1 MDDIDTTDGST
12 QDKGP
17 KKGSRSAARLG
28 AVQAL
33 YQITSN
39 SEPTSLIIAQFL
51 DWRLGQ
57 EIDGEEYARADE
69 ELFTDIV
76 SGVSDRVKDI
86 DAALIACLKG
96 TLSLPRMETLVV
108 AILRAGTYELLA
120 RLDMPTAVVI
130 NEYVDIAH
138 AFYDQKE
145 PGLINGILDSVAK
158 TARG

>member
-1 MDDIDTTDGST
+1 MTESEPLDSDT
-12 QDKGP
+12 P

-39 SEPTSLIIAQFL
+39 SEPTSLVIAQFV
-51 DWRLGQ
+51 DTRLGQ
-57 EIDGEEYARADE
+57 ELDGDRYFPADE
-69 ELFTDIV
+69 DLFTDIV
-76 SGVSDRVKDI
+76 AGVSNRVKDI
-86 DAALIACLKG
+86 DKALGATLKG
-96 TLSLPRMETLVV
+96 NLSLPRMETLIV
-108 AILRAGTYELLA
+108 AILRAGAYELLA
-120 RLDMPTAVVI
+120 RPDMPIAVII

-145 PGLINGILDSVAK
+145 PGMVNGILDTVAK

>member
-1 MDDIDTTDGST
+1 MDDTDIT
-12 QDKGP
+12 ENTPKDKGP

-51 DWRLGQ
+51 DWRLGK
-57 EIDGEEYARADE
+57 EIDGDLYAKADE

-76 SGVSDRVKDI
+76 SGVSNRVKDI
-86 DAALIACLKG
+86 DAALIATLKG

-108 AILRAGTYELLA
+108 AILRAGAYELQA
-120 RLDMPTAVVI
+120 RPDMPTAVII

-145 PGLINGILDSVAK
+145 PGLVNGILDSVAK
-158 TARG
+158 KARG

>member
-1 MDDIDTTDGST
+1 MTETESRDGADGAT
-12 QDKGP
+12 P

-39 SEPTSLIIAQFL
+39 SEPTSEVITQFL
-51 DWRLGQ
+51 DTRLGQ
-57 EIDGEEYARADE
+57 ELDGDHYFPADE
-69 ELFTDIV
+69 DLFTDIV
-76 SGVSDRVKDI
+76 SGVSSRVKDI
-86 DAALIACLKG
+86 DKALADTLKG
-96 TLSLPRMETLVV
+96 SLSLPRMETLVV
-108 AILRAGTYELLA
+108 AILRAGAYEILA
-120 RLDMPTAVVI
+120 RLDMPTAVII

-145 PGLINGILDSVAK
+145 PGLVNGILDTVAK